1 MTTTDYSALDRPEI
15 SMNSFYPRRNWTPTP
30 SGAQD
35 FAVPVAD
42 DISLSCRFFP
52 VAPGQP
58 TILFF
63 YGNGETAAD
72 YDNIAP
78 VYNQVGINFF
88 VADYRGYGNS
98 GGLPSFSTMLADAH
112 KVREE
117 VGRIL
122 EAGQFAGR
130 LFVMGRSMGRHAAF
144 ELATGSPEGA
154 LEGVIIESGRPILGN
169 FCHGVDPATAE
180 ALEAGYR
187 AKVASISM
195 PALVIHGEMD
205 TLAPVDQARE
215 MYESFASQ
223 QKSILTIPGA
233 GHNDLLYR
241 GINEYFTAVRDF
253 VGA

>member
-1 MTTTDYSALDRPEI
+1 MTSTDYSALDRPEI

-35 FAVPVAD
+35 FAIPVAD
-42 DISLSCRFFP
+42 DISLSCRFFL
-52 VAPGQP
+52 VAQGQP

-78 VYNQVGINFF
+78 IYNQVGVNFF

-98 GGLPSFSTMLADAH
+98 GGLPYFSLMLSDAH
-112 KVREE
+112 LVRDE
-117 VGRIL
+117 VARIL
-122 EAGQFAGR
+122 EAGGFTGG
-130 LFVMGRSMGRHAAF
+130 LYVMGRSMGRHAAF
-144 ELATGSPEGA
+144 ELAANSPEGA
-154 LEGVIIESGRPILGN
+154 LQGVIIESGRPILGN

-180 ALEAGYR
+180 TLEAGYR

-205 TLAPVDQARE
+205 TLAPVEQARE
-215 MYESFASQ
+215 MHECFASE
-223 QKSILTIPGA
+223 QKRILTIPGA

-241 GINEYFTAVRDF
+241 GINEYFMAIREF

>member
-30 SGAQD
+30 AGAQD
-35 FAVPVAD
+35 FALPVAD
-42 DISLSCRFFP
+42 DITLSCRFFP
-52 VAPGQP
+52 AGPGQP
-58 TILFF
+58 NILFF

-78 VYNQVGINFF
+78 IYNQVGVNFF
-88 VADYRGYGNS
+88 VADYRGYGQS
-98 GGLPSFSTMLADAH
+98 GGLPTFSLMLADAH

-122 EAGQFAGR
+122 ATGGYTGAVY
-130 LFVMGRSMGRHAAF
+130 VMGRSMGRHAAF
-144 ELATGSPEGA
+144 ELAANSPDGA
-154 LEGVIIESGRPILGN
+154 FKGVIIESGRPILGN
-169 FCHGVDPATAE
+169 FCYGLDPATAE
-180 ALEAGYR
+180 QMEAGYR
-187 AKVASISM
+187 AKVASISL

-205 TLAPVDQARE
+205 TLAPVEQARE
-215 MYESFASQ
+215 MYDSFASTE
-223 QKSILTIPGA
+223 KRILTIPGA

-241 GINEYFTAVRDF
+241 GINEYFTAIREF

>member
-30 SGAQD
+30 DGAQD
-35 FAVPVAD
+35 FAIPVSD
-42 DISLSCRFFP
+42 DISLSCRFLP
-52 VAPGQP
+52 VAQGQP

-78 VYNQVGINFF
+78 IYNQVGVNFF

-98 GGLPSFSTMLADAH
+98 GGLPTFSAMLADAH

-117 VGRIL
+117 VGAIM
-122 EAGQFAGR
+122 ESGGYTGDV
-130 LFVMGRSMGRHAAF
+130 FVMGRSMGRHAAF
-144 ELATGSPEGA
+144 ELAANSPEGA
-154 LEGVIIESGRPILGN
+154 LAGVIIESGRPILGN
-169 FCHGVDPATAE
+169 FCYGLDPSTAE
-180 ALEAGYR
+180 QLEAGYR
-187 AKVASISM
+187 AKVSSITL
-195 PALVIHGEMD
+195 PALVIHGELD
-205 TLAPVDQARE
+205 TLAPVEQARE
-215 MYESFASQ
+215 MYESFASE
-223 QKSILTIPGA
+223 QKRILTIPGA

-241 GINEYFTAVRDF
+241 GINEYFTAIRDF

>member
-1 MTTTDYSALDRPEI
+1 MTTTDYSVLDRPEI

-30 SGAQD
+30 TGAQD
-35 FAVPVAD
+35 FAIPVAG

-52 VAPGQP
+52 VAQAQP

-78 VYNQVGINFF
+78 IYNQVGVNFF

-98 GGLPSFSTMLADAH
+98 GGLPTFSAMVADAH
-112 KVREE
+112 LVREE

-122 EAGQFAGR
+122 EAGEFTGDV
-130 LFVMGRSMGRHAAF
+130 FVMGRSMGRHAAF
-144 ELATGSPEGA
+144 ELAANNPEGA
-154 LEGVIIESGRPILGN
+154 LKGVIIESGRPILGN
-169 FCHGVDPATAE
+169 FSHGLDPATAE
-180 ALEAGYR
+180 ELEAGYR
-187 AKVASISM
+187 AKVASINL
-195 PALVIHGEMD
+195 PALVIHGEVD
-205 TLAPVDQARE
+205 TLAPVEQARE
-215 MYESFASQ
+215 MYESFASE
-223 QKSILTIPGA
+223 QKRILTIPGA

-241 GINEYFTAVRDF
+241 GINEYFMAIRDF

>member
-42 DISLSCRFFP
+42 NISLSCRFFP
-52 VAPGQP
+52 VAQGQP

-117 VGRIL
+117 VGSIL

-180 ALEAGYR
+180 TLEAGYR

-205 TLAPVDQARE
+205 TLAPVEQARE

-223 QKSILTIPGA
+223 RKSILTIPGA
-233 GHNDLLYR
+233 GHNDLLHR

>member
-52 VAPGQP
+52 VGRGQP

-98 GGLPSFSTMLADAH
+98 GGLPTFSSMLADAH
-112 KVREE
+112 QVREE

-122 EAGQFAGR
+122 EAGQFTGD
-130 LFVMGRSMGRHAAF
+130 LYVMGRSMGRHAAF
-144 ELATGSPEGA
+144 ELATSSPEGA
-154 LEGVIIESGRPILGN
+154 LKGVIIESGRPILGN
-169 FCHGVDPATAE
+169 FCHGVDPATAK

-195 PALVIHGEMD
+195 PALVIHGEVD
-205 TLAPVDQARE
+205 TLAPVEQARE
-215 MYESFASQ
+215 MYDSFASQ
-223 QKSILTIPGA
+223 QKNILTIPGA

>member
-15 SMNSFYPRRNWTPTP
+15 SVNAFYPRRNWTPTP
-30 SGAQD
+30 AGAQD

-52 VAPGQP
+52 VAQGQP

-78 VYNQVGINFF
+78 IYNQVGVNFF

-98 GGLPSFSTMLADAH
+98 GGLPSFGPMLADAH
-112 KVREE
+112 VVRGELAKV
-117 VGRIL
+117 L
-122 EAGQFAGR
+122 EASGFTGGR
-130 LFVMGRSMGRHAAF
+130 HVMGRSMGRHAAF
-144 ELATGSPEGA
+144 ELAANSPDGA
-154 LEGVIIESGRPILGN
+154 LQGVIIESGRPILGN
-169 FCHGVDPATAE
+169 FCHGLDPATAE
-180 ALEAGYR
+180 ELEAGYR
-187 AKVASISM
+187 AKVASISL
-195 PALVIHGEMD
+195 PALVIHGEQD
-205 TLAPVDQARE
+205 TLAPVEQARE
-215 MYESFASQ
+215 MYESFASE
-223 QKSILTIPGA
+223 QKRILTIPGA

-241 GINEYFTAVRDF
+241 GINEYFMAIRDF

>member
-1 MTTTDYSALDRPEI
+1 MTTTDYTALDRPEI

-30 SGAQD
+30 TGAQD
-35 FAVPVAD
+35 FAIPVAE

-52 VAPGQP
+52 VAQGQP

-78 VYNQVGINFF
+78 IYNQVGVNFF

-98 GGLPSFSTMLADAH
+98 GGLPYFSLMLADAH

-117 VGRIL
+117 LGNIMESGGFTGGV
-122 EAGQFAGR
+122 
-130 LFVMGRSMGRHAAF
+130 FVMGRSMGRHAAF
-144 ELATGSPEGA
+144 ELAANSPDGA
-154 LEGVIIESGRPILGN
+154 LQGVIIESGRPILGN
-169 FCHGVDPATAE
+169 FCHGMDPALAE
-180 ALEAGYR
+180 QLEAGYR
-187 AKVASISM
+187 AKVASISL
-195 PALVIHGEMD
+195 PALVIHGELD
-205 TLAPVDQARE
+205 TLAPVGQARE
-215 MYESFASQ
+215 MYESFASE
-223 QKSILTIPGA
+223 QKRILTIPGA

-241 GINEYFTAVRDF
+241 GINEYFTAIRDF